1 MHHTTVVPESPVV
14 VTNKSSVRA
23 QKKKFVQQSYRP
35 ELFQSATPDP
45 IPAQSNIQVILRF
58 LYATRRRYIP
68 ALGVTAAVRPS
79 VRYRDLTTLMM
90 SDLHE
95 IARVDAY

>member
-68 ALGVTAAVRPS
+68 AQILFSYVFNAK
-79 VRYRDLTTLMM
+79 LC
-90 SDLHE
+90 
-95 IARVDAY
+95 

>member
-68 ALGVTAAVRPS
+68 ALGVTASVRPS
-79 VRYRDLTTLMM
+79 
-90 SDLHE
+90 
-95 IARVDAY
+95 ARITGVYVMILV